1 MGDLEIWFLAVALAM
16 DCFTVSI
23 ASGIILKKIE
33 WKTIGLMSFCFGL
46 FQTVMPVI
54 GWLLTNRFR
63 SLIENFDHWV
73 AFGLLL
79 FLGARMIWENIRENK
94 EEAHF
99 TPSSLKVILTLAVAT
114 SIDALAVGISFVCL
128 GMDKFNL
135 ILYPISVIGLVSFL
149 FTLVGS
155 FIGIFIGRRF
165 NWPVGMIGG
174 LILIVIGFKILLEH
188 LNII

>member
-1 MGDLEIWFLAVALAM
+1 MGTFEIWFLAVALAM
-16 DCFTVSI
+16 DCFAVSI

-33 WKTIGLMSFCFGL
+33 WKTIGFMSFCFGL
-46 FQTVMPVI
+46 FQAVMPVI

-63 SLIENFDHWV
+63 SLIENFDHWI

-79 FLGARMIWENIRENK
+79 FLGGRMIWEDIRKNK
-94 EEAHF
+94 NEAHF
-99 TPSSLKVILTLAVAT
+99 ALSSLKVILTLAVAT

-128 GMDKFNL
+128 GMNEFNL
-135 ILYPISVIGLVSFL
+135 ILYPVSVIGLVSFV
-149 FTLVGS
+149 FALVGF

-165 NWPVGMIGG
+165 NWPVSMIGG

-188 LNII
+188 LGII